1 MGNLFSEH
9 SLSRKQWKRTIME
22 KCQIGIKQI
31 RKNSKK
37 IPSKN

>member
-1 MGNLFSEH
+1 MLDDKKQY
-9 SLSRKQWKRTIME
+9 LSKKKWKRTIME